1 MTGTCVRMWRAGIC
15 GGALLVVAGAYL
27 ALAQDQPQ
35 PGGASAE
42 VAVAPKAP
50 PGSAER
56 IERALEST
64 ISGTWDFTDTP
75 LSEVINQIRDDHG
88 IEIQFDTKSLEDGGI
103 DAATTTLTRNVA
115 GLSLSDALDLLLSQ
129 HELSYVVKNSVLLIT
144 TKSAAEEI
152 VDPRVYNVGDL
163 IDGDDDDYEKLIEI
177 LTMTVQPDSWDENG
191 GSGSVVD
198 YPRLQALVI
207 MQTRPTHAKIEKLL
221 DDLRETK
228 KVTAAR
234 KANRG

>member
-1 MTGTCVRMWRAGIC
+1 MSGTCVRMLRTGIC
-15 GGALLVVAGAYL
+15 GGALVGAGAYL

-42 VAVAPKAP
+42 AAVARKAP
-50 PGSAER
+50 PGSAEK

-64 ISGTWDFTDTP
+64 IVGTWDFTDTP
-75 LSEVINQIRDDHG
+75 LTEVVNQLREDHG
-88 IEIQFDTKSLEDGGI
+88 IEIQLDAKSLEDGGI
-103 DAATTTLTRNVA
+103 DAATTTFTRHLA
-115 GLSLSDALDLLLSQ
+115 ELSLSDALDLLLSQ

-144 TKSAAEEI
+144 TNSAAEEI

-163 IDGDDDDYEKLIEI
+163 IDGEDDYEKLIEI
-177 LTMTVQPDSWDENG
+177 LTMTVQPDSWDQNG
-191 GSGSVVD
+191 GAGSVVD
-198 YPRLQALVI
+198 HAKLQALVI
-207 MQTRPTHAKIEKLL
+207 LQTRPTHAKIEKLL
-221 DDLRETK
+221 DALRETK